1 MIGVFSKTTDSSI
14 IEAIGFSNLDFV
26 IIDQEHGNVDFTTTQ
41 NHIRAATLTSLKP
54 IVRVAELNHNL
65 IGKALDSGAFGI
77 QVPNIE
83 TVSDAKRAIDS
94 AKFHPLGNRGVCRFV
109 RSAEYGSMD
118 KKSYFEKS
126 NQSFLIL
133 QIEGEEGIKNLEE
146 IIQLNGFDV
155 LFIGPYDLSQ
165 SLGFP
170 GEIDHPIVRETIVKI
185 KDKCSSRNILMGS
198 FADTYDRV
206 NWLVSLGFEYIAYSV
221 DINIFLEACLKL
233 RMDFKDE
240 Y

>member
-83 TVSDAKRAIDS
+83 TVSDAKKAIDS
-94 AKFHPLGNRGVCRFV
+94 AKFYPLGSRGVCRFV

-118 KKSYFEKS
+118 KKAYFEKS
-126 NQSFLIL
+126 NKSFLVL
-133 QIEGEEGIKNLEE
+133 QIEGEEGVKNLDE

-165 SLGFP
+165 SLGVP
-170 GEIDHPIVRETIVKI
+170 GDIDHPLVREAIVKI
-185 KDKCSSRNILMGS
+185 KDKCSSRSILMGS

>member
-83 TVSDAKRAIDS
+83 TVSDAKKAIDS
-94 AKFHPLGNRGVCRFV
+94 AKFYPLGSRGVCRFV

-118 KKSYFEKS
+118 KKAYFEKS
-126 NQSFLIL
+126 NKSFLVL
-133 QIEGEEGIKNLEE
+133 QIEGEEGIKNLDE

-165 SLGFP
+165 SLGVP
-170 GEIDHPIVRETIVKI
+170 GDIDHPLVREAIVKI
-185 KDKCSSRNILMGS
+185 KDKCSSRSILMGS

-233 RMDFKDE
+233 RMDIKDE